1 MHRTRILSLAVAATL
16 LGASSAGHSA
26 DNAPKAN
33 LYMDVATHTMAGMPG
48 MGGMGRV
55 AMGLFGGRGGSN
67 SYGMTRFPGMPGQYL
82 DIALHNRLN
91 PGKEAAQEIPTG
103 LRLGASL
110 PLLPP
115 EAAPKV
121 ESAPQGADGKTIAD
135 GTTRIL
141 IYWGCGTE
149 VRPGQPKVVS
159 ISAKNGKVDVSGASA
174 MQGRYVPDRSI
185 SPDPSYALWPNPR
198 SRKHVPDGASL
209 VGAHHVVGDKVPESL
224 KFDLAERQD
233 FLPRIALS
241 NSGELATG
249 QTWNWQPVTRALGYY
264 LYAMGQQGD
273 ALVLWSSSETPDA
286 GMGIFD
292 YLPNA
297 TVEKWVREKVLLAPS
312 VTRCA
317 IPKGIFAGK
326 DGGAAGGM
334 LQMIA
339 FGPES
344 NIAWPPRPA
353 DPKAAWS
360 PEWNVRVRT
369 KSTAMAM
376 LGMDVAAADAED
388 AEGAEPAQ
396 DESKAKKLLKGLFG
410 H

>member
-1 MHRTRILSLAVAATL
+1 MTRYQTLSLALAATL

-26 DNAPKAN
+26 GNQPQAN

-55 AMGLFGGRGGSN
+55 AMGMFGGRGSN
-67 SYGMTRFPGMPGQYL
+67 SYGMTRYPGMPGQYL
-82 DIALHNRLN
+82 DIALYNRLN
-91 PGKEAAQEIPTG
+91 PGAEASQDIPAG

-110 PLLPP
+110 PLVPP
-115 EAAPKV
+115 KAAPKPGPAQDSV
-121 ESAPQGADGKTIAD
+121 PGSVND
-135 GTTRIL
+135 GTSRIL

-149 VRPGQPKVVS
+149 VRPGQPKIIS
-159 ISAKNGKVDVSGASA
+159 ITARNGKVDVSGASA
-174 MQGRYVPDRSI
+174 MQGRYAPDRTI
-185 SPDPSYALWPNPR
+185 SADSSHALWPNER
-198 SRKHVPDGASL
+198 SHKQVPDGASL
-209 VGAHHVVGDKVPESL
+209 VGAHHVLGDKVPESL
-224 KFDLAERQD
+224 KFDLAQQQD
-233 FLPRIALS
+233 FLPKIALS
-241 NSGELATG
+241 NSGALATG

-264 LYAMGQQGD
+264 LHAMGTRDD

-286 GMGIFD
+286 GMGVFD

-297 TVEKWVREKVLLAPS
+297 TVDKWVREKVLLSPS

-317 IPKGIFAGK
+317 IPKGIFAGQ
-326 DGGAAGGM
+326 DGQAAGGM

-339 FGPES
+339 YGPES

-353 DPKAAWS
+353 NPKTPWT

-376 LGMDVAAADAED
+376 LGMEVSAADAED
-388 AEGAEPAQ
+388 AEDADGQPQE
-396 DESKAKKLLKGLFG
+396 ESKAKKLLKGLFG